1 MRGEM
6 SFQKT
11 VLFIKEKCS
20 WPLLILVAA
29 GLLNF
34 YYVLRYGVNVPY
46 RSEWDYL
53 FVFPA
58 EGSVFQADRLSRSV
72 LPKLTAYVFYLLNG
86 WNITIHV
93 IFNYL
98 IYVADIVLLYRLI
111 VKTAGEYRFLP
122 LFFLPLFS
130 DLNVSN
136 LLLATALQF
145 HLTVLFGLIAADI
158 GFCRPPTYR
167 NSLKFV
173 LFAALSVLSMN
184 LVFMSGIL
192 IGWIVMEA
200 QRKNFSRIGGM
211 FLFMVAIFQVC
222 CGDLF
227 VFAEKQI
234 FQPAVILFSVALTGI
249 DMLTPMH
256 VVLILPIVAALGYAF
271 YKRRLWK
278 DNAALLLLSIVLAA
292 FLSALNSESNQ
303 NAYMFIHDGIGIVLF
318 AVPVVFTL
326 LRLEKP
332 VFIYLCC
339 LSLIGYSASFSP
351 SYFKMEADIR
361 NQTLSCAK
369 KYYDAAGDG
378 NCKFIDEYRAVVF
391 LDTAK
396 ELNLNFTR
404 IK

>member
-1 MRGEM
+1 M
-6 SFQKT
+6 SFRKN
-11 VLFIKEKCS
+11 VFFIKEKCS
-20 WPLLILVAA
+20 WPMLVLFAA

-53 FVFPA
+53 FVFSA
-58 EGSVFQADRLSRSV
+58 EGSVFHTDRLSRSV
-72 LPKLTAYVFYLLNG
+72 LPNLTAYVFYLLNG
-86 WNITIHV
+86 WNITFHV

-98 IYVADIVLLYRLI
+98 IYVADVVLLYRLI

-136 LLLATALQF
+136 LLMATALRF

-167 NSLKFV
+167 NSLMFV
-173 LFAALSVLSMN
+173 FFAALSVLSMN

-200 QRKNFSRIGGM
+200 LRKNFSRIGGVL
-211 FLFMVAIFQVC
+211 LFMIAIFHLC
-222 CGDLF
+222 CGDLV

-249 DMLTPMH
+249 DKLMPLH
-256 VVLILPIVAALGYAF
+256 VVLILPIVIALGYAV
-271 YKRRLWK
+271 YRYRLWK
-278 DNAALLLLSIVLAA
+278 DNATILLLSIILAA
-292 FLSALNSESNQ
+292 FLSALNSEKNQ

-318 AVPVVFTL
+318 AVPVVFSL
-326 LRLEKP
+326 LRLVKP
-332 VFIYLCC
+332 VFVYLCC

-351 SYFKMEADIR
+351 SYFKMESDVR
-361 NQTLSCAK
+361 GKTLICAES
-369 KYYDAAGDG
+369 YYNGTGDG
-378 NCKFIDEYRAVVF
+378 NCRFIDEYRAAAF
-391 LDTAK
+391 LDMAK

-404 IK
+404 KK